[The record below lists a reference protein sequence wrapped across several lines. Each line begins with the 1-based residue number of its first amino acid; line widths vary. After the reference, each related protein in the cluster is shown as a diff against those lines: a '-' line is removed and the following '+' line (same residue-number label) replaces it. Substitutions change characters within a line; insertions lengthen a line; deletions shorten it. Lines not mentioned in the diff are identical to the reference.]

1 MDTFP
6 EFVQVADEERRAKAP
21 LRDRNLTG
29 WETVRFQ
36 LEDEPESLLSTA
48 AFAP

>member
-1 MDTFP
+1 MDTLP
-6 EFVQVADEERRAKAP
+6 DFVQDVMQEEGRAIVLKN
-21 LRDRNLTG
+21 NLTG

-36 LEDEPESLLSTA
+36 VVDEPGSEPSTA

>member
-1 MDTFP
+1 MDTLP
-6 EFVQVADEERRAKAP
+6 EFVQDVVEGLLPAEPVASR
-21 LRDRNLTG
+21 TG

-36 LEDEPESLLSTA
+36 VVDEPESTFSTA